1 MKTVGSYEAK
11 TKLPELLRDVERGQV
26 VTVTRRGVPIAQ
38 ITSIERHN
46 KNKISD
52 TIREIRRQ
60 RARRQPVS
68 VNEIIAA
75 RDEGR
80 RY

>member
-11 TKLPELLRDVERGQV
+11 TRLPELLRDVERGETF
-26 VTVTRRGVPIAQ
+26 TVTRRGVPIAR
-38 ITSIERHN
+38 ITGVERDN
-46 KNKISD
+46 RKEISD
-52 TIREIRRQ
+52 AIREIRRQ
-60 RARRQPVS
+60 RAQRKSVS

-80 RY
+80 R